1 MNYKSLLLQITM
13 IVTLLACQNK
23 HEAHEVNDA
32 DEVKVNKVMILADSV
47 LTADQQAK
55 LTPDE
60 IIALLKKGN
69 DEFVSD
75 SLTVRNNSAKVRRAA
90 LGQYPKAVILS
101 CLDSRV
107 PVEDVFHR
115 GIGDVFVARIAGNFV
130 NEDIL
135 GSMEFGCKVAGAKVI
150 LVLGHEYCGAIKSAI
165 DDVKLGNIT
174 AMLSKIRP
182 AVTSLTSFTGDK
194 TSKNNDFVHAVCE
207 QNVKLTMQ
215 QITAKSPMLKELVD
229 KNQLKV
235 VGAIY
240 NMNTGKV
247 DFL

>member
-1 MNYKSLLLQITM
+1 MMLLCESLI
-13 IVTLLACQNK
+13 ACQT
-23 HEAHEVNDA
+23 HENVKTSENVNEVVVDKS
-32 DEVKVNKVMILADSV
+32 DILMDSV
-47 LTADQQAK
+47 LTAEQQAK

-60 IIALLKKGN
+60 VIALLKAGN

-75 SLTVRNNSAKVRRAA
+75 SLTVRNNTARVRRAA

-115 GIGDVFVARIAGNFV
+115 GIGDVFVGRVAGNFV
-130 NEDIL
+130 NEDML

-182 AVTSLTSFTGDK
+182 AVTSLSTYSGEK
-194 TSKNNDFVHAVCE
+194 TSKNDAFVHEVCV
-207 QNVKLTMQ
+207 QNVKLTVQ
-215 QITAKSPMLKELVD
+215 QITAKSPILKELVD
-229 KNQLKV
+229 QQKLKV
-235 VGAIY
+235 VGAVY

-247 DFL
+247 DFLQ